1 MSVETNLVTLIN
13 ESVRKAR
20 PKPVKVIFHDLVL
33 TGETI
38 TIDDVN
44 LARRWTGGISSL
56 LAPSTAIILEK
67 RSGVK
72 TNIGLR
78 PQKVE
83 GIDKRQALEVLMPTI
98 TRRFMNALH
107 TKLMTMNLE
116 EGDPVPLILGEL
128 NKREQVYVYIGRS
141 ATGGPVN
148 YVYNGTGDGAY
159 NEDNNVVNVS
169 GSLVD
174 PKEYSKTRTLYLK
187 VTPLYPDQGWDSKT
201 IKFGVPN
208 VFGKSLKFKNDEYLF
223 SITNTKEGAKEVIK
237 L

>member
-44 LARRWTGGISSL
+44 LARRWTGGVSSL

-83 GIDKRQALEVLMPTI
+83 GIDKRQALSI
-98 TRRFMNALH
+98 DAYH
-107 TKLMTMNLE
+107 
-116 EGDPVPLILGEL
+116 
-128 NKREQVYVYIGRS
+128 NKTFHECS
-141 ATGGPVN
+141 TH
-148 YVYNGTGDGAY
+148 
-159 NEDNNVVNVS
+159 
-169 GSLVD
+169 
-174 PKEYSKTRTLYLK
+174 
-187 VTPLYPDQGWDSKT
+187 
-201 IKFGVPN
+201 
-208 VFGKSLKFKNDEYLF
+208 
-223 SITNTKEGAKEVIK
+223 
-237 L
+237 